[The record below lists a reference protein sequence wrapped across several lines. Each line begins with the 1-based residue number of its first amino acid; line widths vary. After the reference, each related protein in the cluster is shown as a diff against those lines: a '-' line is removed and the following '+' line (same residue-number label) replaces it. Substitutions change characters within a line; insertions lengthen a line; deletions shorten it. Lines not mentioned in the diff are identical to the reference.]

1 MRARG
6 RCTPERPRF
15 ADAPFVRSWRELV
28 VGTPT
33 VAEEMGCG
41 ASKDA
46 SSAPK
51 EPIAPK
57 KKNASKLEGAA
68 SAGISGVDAT
78 AAVTVAAGA
87 ATIVAGATSDGARGA
102 LGQAASAAG
111 GALLNFAKELPWVA
125 PIAFLVAG
133 VVEAAANVHA
143 LKRDAQI
150 FAANVQSVENV
161 MVDAA
166 RKGHLSKVEETCMA
180 LQFEMEE
187 GLAFCHKLKT
197 QYFVTQMLMSGRDCQ
212 KFKDISD
219 SMHRQVTIIAAAASI
234 AVHDIVMEEY
244 EQGAQLAD
252 KIAELGGPAAVAADP
267 EKKAACQE
275 FMTASDALLHGA
287 VDEVQRAVRAEA
299 AKSQKKMDM
308 LMEQSRAQTKVLED
322 QVANLTKMM
331 EVLLATRVGMSE
343 GGAGVDLSRPD
354 GRKAGVP
361 GEEAPPPADDA
372 TVDRALE
379 TGITGDEIRDV
390 MRRMPVAD
398 TEAERLEVVDKYGL
412 NTDEITDLIGDED
425 LRAITDEGREAFGV
439 TDCWVGTIDRTRQT
453 YVSYAAEV
461 DGVELPRGDGHWWPN
476 IASACKHVI
485 KKGDVLQSNGSI
497 AENAMEHM
505 ANLSLPE
512 YQALAE
518 AGHAECKN
526 VFPVIGQIMSDP
538 EGKMPNE
545 QLLEQ
550 EYNPHGEKGTTYGA
564 ARTFLGATLMSKEVH
579 YSGAPI
585 KIEGQT
591 VATFCVIDRT
601 SKRQD
606 VDAEK
611 MRAFAARAGKIL
623 KDKAVERGFQNTA
636 PA

>member
-1 MRARG
+1 M
-6 RCTPERPRF
+6 
-15 ADAPFVRSWRELV
+15 
-28 VGTPT
+28 
-33 VAEEMGCG
+33 
-41 ASKDA
+41 
-46 SSAPK
+46 
-51 EPIAPK
+51 
-57 KKNASKLEGAA
+57 
-68 SAGISGVDAT
+68 DAT

-197 QYFVTQMLMSGRDCQ
+197 QYFVTQMFMSGRDCQ

-252 KIAELGGPAAVAADP
+252 KIAESGGPAAVAADP

-287 VDEVQRAVRAEA
+287 VDEVQRVVRAEA

-564 ARTFLGATLMSKEVH
+564 ARTFWAPRSCRRRCTIPAPPSRSKDRRWPVLRHRPNEQ
-579 YSGAPI
+579 APGCGRGEDASLRRARGEDS
-585 KIEGQT
+585 EGQGCRARVPEHGARVSGKPRRT
-591 VATFCVIDRT
+591 PAGWARCTCVCTFEIFLAFLLRACCLRLLPRT
-601 SKRQD
+601 HRRRRVRHRPPTHLS
-606 VDAEK
+606 
-611 MRAFAARAGKIL
+611 
-623 KDKAVERGFQNTA
+623 
-636 PA
+636 

>member
-1 MRARG
+1 M
-6 RCTPERPRF
+6 
-15 ADAPFVRSWRELV
+15 
-28 VGTPT
+28 
-33 VAEEMGCG
+33 
-41 ASKDA
+41 
-46 SSAPK
+46 
-51 EPIAPK
+51 
-57 KKNASKLEGAA
+57 
-68 SAGISGVDAT
+68 
-78 AAVTVAAGA
+78 
-87 ATIVAGATSDGARGA
+87 
-102 LGQAASAAG
+102 
-111 GALLNFAKELPWVA
+111 
-125 PIAFLVAG
+125 
-133 VVEAAANVHA
+133 
-143 LKRDAQI
+143 
-150 FAANVQSVENV
+150 
-161 MVDAA
+161 
-166 RKGHLSKVEETCMA
+166 
-180 LQFEMEE
+180 
-187 GLAFCHKLKT
+187 
-197 QYFVTQMLMSGRDCQ
+197 
-212 KFKDISD
+212 
-219 SMHRQVTIIAAAASI
+219 
-234 AVHDIVMEEY
+234 
-244 EQGAQLAD
+244 
-252 KIAELGGPAAVAADP
+252 
-267 EKKAACQE
+267 
-275 FMTASDALLHGA
+275 
-287 VDEVQRAVRAEA
+287 
-299 AKSQKKMDM
+299 
-308 LMEQSRAQTKVLED
+308 
-322 QVANLTKMM
+322 
-331 EVLLATRVGMSE
+331 
-343 GGAGVDLSRPD
+343 DLSRPD

-564 ARTFLGATLMSKEVH
+564 ARTFWAPRSCRRRCTIPAPPSRSK
-579 YSGAPI
+579 
-585 KIEGQT
+585 
-591 VATFCVIDRT
+591 DRRWPRSASST
-601 SKRQD
+601 
-606 VDAEK
+606 E
-611 MRAFAARAGKIL
+611 RASARMWTRRRCEPSRRA
-623 KDKAVERGFQNTA
+623 RGRF
-636 PA
+636 